1 MKLRLNVIN
10 LSALLL
16 IFTLVT
22 FVACQKENSGETDAQ
37 EAEASIAAGEADGES
52 ESIFN
57 EVFDDAMG
65 ADNEVGVSGSGVFYG
80 RGDSLT
86 PVPRCF
92 TVTKTHPNGTPF
104 PVKIVVDFGNTGCP
118 GPDGHIRRGKII
130 TEYSNRLTVPGASAT
145 TTFDGFYV
153 DSIKVEGTHKIL
165 NTSEPP
171 NVPRRYK
178 VQVIAGKLTKP
189 NGNFSE
195 WNSTKIITQVD
206 GLITP
211 DFPRDDAF
219 KIEGN
224 ANGNLKRGNLIVR
237 WESAITEPLLRR
249 FTCRWIVKG
258 RIRTVKANSPA
269 NTPWVSV
276 LDFGAGLCDNQATLT
291 INGVS
296 RQITLP

>member
-52 ESIFN
+52 ESIFDG
-57 EVFDDAMG
+57 VFDDAMG
-65 ADNEVGVSGSGVFYG
+65 VDNEVGVSGSGVFYG

-92 TVTKTHPNGTPF
+92 TVTITHPSGAVF
-104 PVKIVVDFGNTGCP
+104 PARVVVDFGTIGCP
-118 GPDGHIRRGKII
+118 GPDGHIRRGKMI
-130 TEYSNRLTVPGASAT
+130 TEYTNRLIVPGASAT

-153 DSIKVEGTHKIL
+153 DSVKVEGSHKIL
-165 NTSEPP
+165 NTSELP

-206 GLITP
+206 GILTP

-276 LDFGAGLCDNQATLT
+276 LDFGTGLCDNQATLT